1 MHKKELL
8 KNRGIVLLLAVLCCL
23 LWGSAFPV
31 IKIGYRIL
39 GIASADA
46 TSQILFAGV
55 RFFLAG
61 ILAILLGS
69 ILQKK
74 FLFPAKSSWGM
85 VTGLSLFQTILQ
97 YLFFYLGLAH
107 ASGVNASIINGVNT
121 FFAILLATL
130 ARKQERLTSGK
141 LLGCI
146 LGTAGVVFVSISG
159 GNVGGGFALT
169 GEGFIVIASMSYAVS
184 SVLMKEYSSH
194 ENPVTLSGYQFLVG
208 GAVMML
214 IGGIAGG
221 NLGSISAQGLLLI
234 LYLALVSS
242 VAYSIWGVLL
252 KYNPVSSV
260 AIYGFTTPIF
270 GAMLSAVLL
279 GEWSSVTIRHVIA
292 LALVSIGIYIV
303 NRK

>member
-85 VTGLSLFQTILQ
+85 IGILSLFQTVMQ

-208 GAVMML
+208 GAVMMI

-270 GAMLSAVLL
+270 GAMLSALLL

-303 NRK
+303 NR

>member
-1 MHKKELL
+1 MQKKDLL

-39 GIASADA
+39 GIASANA

-61 ILAILLGS
+61 ILAIVLGS

-74 FLFPAKSSWGM
+74 FLFPAKTSWSMIG
-85 VTGLSLFQTILQ
+85 TLSLFQTVLQ

-146 LGTAGVVFVSISG
+146 LGTAGVVFVSVSG
-159 GNVGGGFALT
+159 AGMGGGFALN
-169 GEGFIVIASMSYAVS
+169 GEGFIVVASVSYAIS
-184 SVLMKEYSSH
+184 SVMMKEYALW

-208 GAVMML
+208 GAVMMM

-270 GAMLSAVLL
+270 GAMLSAVFL

>member
-1 MHKKELL
+1 MQKIELL

-31 IKIGYRIL
+31 IKIGYQLL
-39 GIASADA
+39 GIAAADA

-61 ILAILLGS
+61 ILAIVLGS

-85 VTGLSLFQTILQ
+85 VTGLSLFQTVLQ

-121 FFAILLATL
+121 FLAILLATL

-169 GEGFIVIASMSYAVS
+169 GEGFIVVASVSYAIS

-208 GAVMML
+208 GVVMMI

-270 GAMLSAVLL
+270 GAMLSALLL

-303 NRK
+303 NR

>member
-61 ILAILLGS
+61 ILAIVLGS

-74 FLFPAKSSWGM
+74 FLFPAKTSWGM

-130 ARKQERLTSGK
+130 ARKQERLTAGK
-141 LLGCI
+141 LLGCV

-159 GNVGGGFALT
+159 GNVGGGFALN

-214 IGGIAGG
+214 IGGFAGG

-270 GAMLSAVLL
+270 GAMLSALLL

>member
-31 IKIGYRIL
+31 IKIGYQLL
-39 GIASADA
+39 GIAAADA

-61 ILAILLGS
+61 ILAIVLGS

-74 FLFPAKSSWGM
+74 FLFPAKTSWGM
-85 VTGLSLFQTILQ
+85 IGTLSLFQTILQ

-121 FFAILLATL
+121 FLAILLATL

-169 GEGFIVIASMSYAVS
+169 GEGFIVVASVSYAIS

-208 GAVMML
+208 GAVMMM

-270 GAMLSAVLL
+270 GAMLSALLL

>member
-1 MHKKELL
+1 
-8 KNRGIVLLLAVLCCL
+8 
-23 LWGSAFPV
+23 
-31 IKIGYRIL
+31 
-39 GIASADA
+39 
-46 TSQILFAGV
+46 
-55 RFFLAG
+55 
-61 ILAILLGS
+61 
-69 ILQKK
+69 
-74 FLFPAKSSWGM
+74 
-85 VTGLSLFQTILQ
+85 
-97 YLFFYLGLAH
+97 H

-146 LGTAGVVFVSISG
+146 LGTAGVVFVSVSG
-159 GNVGGGFALT
+159 AGMGGGFALN
-169 GEGFIVIASMSYAVS
+169 GEGFIVVASVSYAIS
-184 SVLMKEYSSH
+184 SVMMKEYALW

-208 GAVMML
+208 GAVMMM

-270 GAMLSAVLL
+270 GAMLSALLL

>member
-61 ILAILLGS
+61 ILAIVLGS

-130 ARKQERLTSGK
+130 VRRQERLTSGK

-159 GNVGGGFALT
+159 GNVGGGFALN
-169 GEGFIVIASMSYAVS
+169 GEGFIVIASMSYAIS

-221 NLGSISAQGLLLI
+221 NLGSISVQGLLLI

-270 GAMLSAVLL
+270 GAMLSALLL

-292 LALVSIGIYIV
+292 LALVSIG
-303 NRK
+303 

>member
-31 IKIGYRIL
+31 IKIGYQLL
-39 GIASADA
+39 GIAAADA

>member
-1 MHKKELL
+1 MQKKELL

-39 GIASADA
+39 GIASEDA

-61 ILAILLGS
+61 ILAIVLGS

-85 VTGLSLFQTILQ
+85 IGILSLFQTVMQ

-130 ARKQERLTSGK
+130 ARKQERLTAGK

-169 GEGFIVIASMSYAVS
+169 GEGFIVVASVSYAIS

-270 GAMLSAVLL
+270 GAMLSALLL

>member
-1 MHKKELL
+1 MQKKELL

-74 FLFPAKSSWGM
+74 FLFPAKTSWGM

-121 FFAILLATL
+121 FFVILLATL
-130 ARKQERLTSGK
+130 ARKQEHLTAGK

-146 LGTAGVVFVSISG
+146 LGTAGVVFVSVYG
-159 GNVGGGFALT
+159 GNVGGGFALN
-169 GEGFIVIASMSYAVS
+169 GEGFIVVASVSYAIS

-208 GAVMML
+208 GAVMMI

>member
-1 MHKKELL
+1 MHKQELL

>member
-61 ILAILLGS
+61 ILAIVLGS

-74 FLFPAKSSWGM
+74 FLFPAKTSWGM
-85 VTGLSLFQTILQ
+85 IGILSLFQTILQ

-159 GNVGGGFALT
+159 GNVGGGFALN
-169 GEGFIVIASMSYAVS
+169 GEGFIVIASMSYAIS

-208 GAVMML
+208 GAVMMI

-270 GAMLSAVLL
+270 GAMLSALLL

-303 NRK
+303 NR

>member
-1 MHKKELL
+1 MQKKELL

-74 FLFPAKSSWGM
+74 FLFPAKTSWGM
-85 VTGLSLFQTILQ
+85 IGILSLFQTVLQ
-97 YLFFYLGLAH
+97 YLFFYMGLAH

-130 ARKQERLTSGK
+130 ARKQERLTAGK
-141 LLGCI
+141 LLGCV
-146 LGTAGVVFVSISG
+146 LGTAGVVFVSVSG
-159 GNVGGGFALT
+159 GNVGGGFALN

-260 AIYGFTTPIF
+260 AIYGFSTPIF

>member
-31 IKIGYRIL
+31 IKIGYQLL
-39 GIASADA
+39 GIAAADA

-61 ILAILLGS
+61 ILAIVLGS

-74 FLFPAKSSWGM
+74 FLFPAKTSWGM

-130 ARKQERLTSGK
+130 ARKQERLTAGK
-141 LLGCI
+141 LLGCV

-159 GNVGGGFALT
+159 GNVGGGFALN

-214 IGGIAGG
+214 IGGFAGG

-270 GAMLSAVLL
+270 GAMLSALLL

>member
-1 MHKKELL
+1 MQKKDLL

-39 GIASADA
+39 GIASANA

-61 ILAILLGS
+61 ILAIVLGS

-74 FLFPAKSSWGM
+74 FLFPAKTSWGM
-85 VTGLSLFQTILQ
+85 IGTLSLFQTVLQ

-130 ARKQERLTSGK
+130 ARKQERLTAGK

-159 GNVGGGFALT
+159 GNVGGGFALN
-169 GEGFIVIASMSYAVS
+169 GEGFIVIASMSYAIS
-184 SVLMKEYSSH
+184 SVLMKEYSLQ

-208 GAVMML
+208 GAVMMI

-221 NLGSISAQGLLLI
+221 NLGSISVQGLLLI

>member
-31 IKIGYRIL
+31 IKIGYQLL
-39 GIASADA
+39 GIGAADA

-61 ILAILLGS
+61 ILAIVLGS

-141 LLGCI
+141 LLGCV

-159 GNVGGGFALT
+159 GNVGGGFALN

-221 NLGSISAQGLLLI
+221 NLGNISVQGLLLI

-270 GAMLSAVLL
+270 GAMLSALLL

>member
-31 IKIGYRIL
+31 IKIGYQLL
-39 GIASADA
+39 GIGAADA

-85 VTGLSLFQTILQ
+85 IGRLSLFQTVLQ

-130 ARKQERLTSGK
+130 ARKQERLTAGK

-208 GAVMML
+208 GAVMMI

-270 GAMLSAVLL
+270 GAMLSALLL

-303 NRK
+303 NR

>member
-61 ILAILLGS
+61 ILAIVLGS

-74 FLFPAKSSWGM
+74 FLFPAKTSWGM
-85 VTGLSLFQTILQ
+85 IGILSLFQTILQ

-121 FFAILLATL
+121 FFAILLATM

-159 GNVGGGFALT
+159 GNAGGGFALT
-169 GEGFIVIASMSYAVS
+169 GEGFIVVASVSYAIS

-208 GAVMML
+208 GAVMMI

-221 NLGSISAQGLLLI
+221 NLGSISVQGLLLI

-242 VAYSIWGVLL
+242 VSYSIWGVLL

-303 NRK
+303 NR

>member
-85 VTGLSLFQTILQ
+85 IGILSLFQTVLQ

-130 ARKQERLTSGK
+130 ARKQERLTAGK

-159 GNVGGGFALT
+159 GNVGGGFALI

-208 GAVMML
+208 GAVMMI

-270 GAMLSAVLL
+270 GAMLSALLL

>member
-1 MHKKELL
+1 
-8 KNRGIVLLLAVLCCL
+8 
-23 LWGSAFPV
+23 
-31 IKIGYRIL
+31 
-39 GIASADA
+39 
-46 TSQILFAGV
+46 
-55 RFFLAG
+55 
-61 ILAILLGS
+61 
-69 ILQKK
+69 
-74 FLFPAKSSWGM
+74 
-85 VTGLSLFQTILQ
+85 
-97 YLFFYLGLAH
+97 LAH

-159 GNVGGGFALT
+159 GNVGGGFALN

-270 GAMLSAVLL
+270 GAMLSALLL

>member
-1 MHKKELL
+1 MQKKELL

-31 IKIGYRIL
+31 IKIGYQLL
-39 GIASADA
+39 GIGAADA

-61 ILAILLGS
+61 ILAIVLGS

-74 FLFPAKSSWGM
+74 FLFPAKTSWGM
-85 VTGLSLFQTILQ
+85 IGILSLFQTVLQ

-159 GNVGGGFALT
+159 GNVGGGFALN

-208 GAVMML
+208 GAVMMI

-270 GAMLSAVLL
+270 GAMLSALLL

>member
-1 MHKKELL
+1 MQKKELL
-8 KNRGIVLLLAVLCCL
+8 KSRGIVLLLAVLCCL

-31 IKIGYRIL
+31 IKIGYQLL
-39 GIASADA
+39 GIGAADA

-61 ILAILLGS
+61 ILAIVLGS

-85 VTGLSLFQTILQ
+85 IGTLSLFQTVLQ

-121 FFAILLATL
+121 FFVILLATL

-146 LGTAGVVFVSISG
+146 LGTAGVVFVSVSG
-159 GNVGGGFALT
+159 TGMGGGFSLT

-208 GAVMML
+208 GAVMMI

-270 GAMLSAVLL
+270 GAMLSAFLL

-292 LALVSIGIYIV
+292 LALVSFGIYIV

>member
-39 GIASADA
+39 GIASANA

-85 VTGLSLFQTILQ
+85 IGTLSLFQTVLQ

-159 GNVGGGFALT
+159 GNVGGGFALN

-184 SVLMKEYSSH
+184 SVLMKEYALR

-242 VAYSIWGVLL
+242 VAYSIWSVLL

-270 GAMLSAVLL
+270 GAMLSAILL